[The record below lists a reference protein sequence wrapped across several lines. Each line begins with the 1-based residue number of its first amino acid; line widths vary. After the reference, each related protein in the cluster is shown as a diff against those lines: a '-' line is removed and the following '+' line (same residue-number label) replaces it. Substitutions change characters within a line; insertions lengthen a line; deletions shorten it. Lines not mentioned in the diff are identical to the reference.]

1 MSENK
6 TVILKDESGAE
17 IKVKDFESLLSE
29 HHLQMRMSYDTDPDS
44 PIQRAAIQRNFVG
57 VAHLPPVLLELFKT
71 DEVGMP
77 VGDPIVEWMTNYPFK
92 VCSQLTEVLKDG
104 KTPPGLDEFVTVI
117 NPHPQRC

>member
-1 MSENK
+1 MEAKKLAARAKQVVLGVAARGGFDAPSGRRVKGCLRAKGGGMSENK

-57 VAHLPPVLLELFKT
+57 VGHLPRFFLNCSRPMRLVCRLE
-71 DEVGMP
+71 
-77 VGDPIVEWMTNYPFK
+77 I
-92 VCSQLTEVLKDG
+92 
-104 KTPPGLDEFVTVI
+104 
-117 NPHPQRC
+117 R

>member
-57 VAHLPPVLLELFKT
+57 VIEGVRDGAVALRTEKGEVLL
-71 DEVGMP
+71 
-77 VGDPIVEWMTNYPFK
+77 PFDDIEK
-92 VCSQLTEVLKDG
+92 ARLV
-104 KTPPGLDEFVTVI
+104 
-117 NPHPQRC
+117 PQF

>member
-29 HHLQMRMSYDTDPDS
+29 HHLQMRMSYDTDS
-44 PIQRAAIQRNFVG
+44 ANHVQRNFVG
-57 VAHLPPVLLELFKT
+57 VGHLPPVLLELFKT

-77 VGDPIVEWMTNYPFK
+77 VGDPIVEWMTDYPFK
-92 VCSQLTEVLKDG
+92 VCNQLTEVLKDG

-117 NPHPQRC
+117 NPHPQRR